1 MGRRGSQIAFALFAA
16 VLTVIGGSKTNSPP
30 DRLLRR
36 IIGAVLPP
44 VSSNY
49 PYGQPVWPFDAATSN
64 AVSGLASTTVP
75 PIPDAMAETGVALY
89 RTIPD
94 VDIPRRPQNARPILE
109 WGVHDIDNRGVM
121 ADIPFAFP
129 FSGHSYTNVGVL
141 SNGRLAFGHATLHRR
156 TSQGLP
162 VTFPRGLEIAA
173 PFWGNHLVAAESG
186 SAVCTIATSNEFA
199 VVWENLV
206 TPEAGLTNTTTVVCR
221 LAPDGRMSW
230 FYSPASPSVT
240 SNVTIGIQS
249 GTNGWMLANG
259 GNPPDM
265 ATLLS
270 NGLRLDL
277 VPVGGMDWAV
287 ADADG
292 DGLTNYE
299 EFMLGTN
306 PNLADTDGDGP
317 NDKWELEHGFS
328 PRTPALPPV
337 LPDTDGDGVADIWE
351 TRLGTDPLSVATN
364 WPCADTDGDG
374 FTNEY
379 EIRYLLSDAF
389 DSSRPEW
396 PDTDE
401 AGVLTCSIA
410 SDQPCWLVFRYND
423 DPLGTNEV
431 RIAWVPGISPSS
443 VNLLVDAARPASVA
457 LERGDTGGYWS
468 CSLDVDGY
476 GAFFTEKNT
485 SSDEGWFTPDATA
498 GEGWSVDLWRL
509 GSPSLDFDFCG
520 LTDHAEIYLTSLA
533 HYGGTVSWS
542 SCPEGISGIGNPL
555 VFNPSEVAPGTYELT
570 ASVQATTGT
579 AEGHYTVHIRA
590 LHLQS
595 ASLMVDATDTTTH
608 RLPVDDATS
617 FIPDGE
623 DYYIY
628 SEPEGIDSIEFV
640 PADLTPGQRYTVY
653 IWNGDCGY
661 ATVTVI
667 AAHMECT
674 PQSAWPNY
682 PRSDLGV
689 GELLN
694 CTVTPGNLNVRWSC
708 TDGLAVLDSP
718 TAASTTLRVLDVPGP
733 LTVTA
738 SIDGFPISTNY
749 VVHEPEGIA
758 YSEPFGRISYQKY
771 HIASGG
777 QVQVVLFPTNVCF
790 DNTIFMED
798 ECGVT
803 YYSGCFTESEVLK
816 YRHDG
821 NAGANSPLSPTSGPA
836 HHGSYFSDNIAV
848 ETDLVAVGTDPDDG
862 RIGYMAWLIPIN
874 WRVKDLNSWHPF
886 GEGATLQEYEVFKD
900 GTSVSRKYDTTFTRT
915 IYDKTKG
922 VGSNGTVLSW

>member
-1 MGRRGSQIAFALFAA
+1 MGRRGTQIAFAVFAA

-36 IIGAVLPP
+36 IIGAILPP

-49 PYGQPVWPFDAATSN
+49 PYGQSVWPFDAATSN
-64 AVSGLASTTVP
+64 AVSGLASTIVQ

-89 RTIPD
+89 RANPD
-94 VDIPRRPQNARPILE
+94 ISMLGRPLDVQPILE
-109 WGVHDIDNRGVM
+109 WSVHDIDNRGVS
-121 ADIPFAFP
+121 ADLPFAFP
-129 FSGHSYTNVGVL
+129 FNVRSYTNVGVL

-162 VTFPRGLEIAA
+162 VTFPHGLEIAA

-277 VPVGGMDWAV
+277 VPVGGMEWAV

-292 DGLTNYE
+292 DGLPNYE

-317 NDKWELEHGFS
+317 NDKWELERSFS
-328 PRTPALPPV
+328 PRTPALSPV
-337 LPDTDGDGVADIWE
+337 MQDTDGDGVADIWE
-351 TRLGTDPLSVATN
+351 SRLGTDPLSVATN

-379 EIRYLLSDAF
+379 KIRYLLSDAF

-476 GAFFTEKNT
+476 GAFFTEKTT

-533 HYGGTVSWS
+533 HYGGTVVWS
-542 SCPEGISGIGNPL
+542 SCPDGISGIGNPL

-590 LHLQS
+590 LHVQT
-595 ASLMVDATDTTTH
+595 ASLLVDATDTTTH

-617 FIPDGE
+617 FIPYGE

-674 PQSAWPNY
+674 PQAAWPNY

-718 TAASTTLRVLDVPGP
+718 SAASTTMRVLDVPGP

-758 YSEPFGRISYQKY
+758 YSKPWAASEDYIDDKEAGVGCLMDV
-771 HIASGG
+771 HIA
-777 QVQVVLFPTNVCF
+777 PTNVAF
-790 DNTIFMED
+790 GNVWIE
-798 ECGVT
+798 EG
-803 YYSGCFTESEVLK
+803 YSDALDVRGLFAEKPEYHPS
-816 YRHDG
+816 HDG
-821 NAGANSPLSPTSGPA
+821 GNAYNKHQLQVSPVDGYFFQDKVSTLAFNPWSSG
-836 HHGSYFSDNIAV
+836 GM
-848 ETDLVAVGTDPDDG
+848 E
-862 RIGYMAWLIPIN
+862 WQIPIT
-874 WRVKDLNSWHPF
+874 WW
-886 GEGATLQEYEVFKD
+886 
-900 GTSVSRKYDTTFTRT
+900 
-915 IYDKTKG
+915 I
-922 VGSNGTVLSW
+922 SNGLTVTNYHSFGTLWVQQFEIDDYGTTSIFKFGSVAKRFINGTTVLIDSRGNQ

>member
-1 MGRRGSQIAFALFAA
+1 M
-16 VLTVIGGSKTNSPP
+16 
-30 DRLLRR
+30 
-36 IIGAVLPP
+36 
-44 VSSNY
+44 
-49 PYGQPVWPFDAATSN
+49 
-64 AVSGLASTTVP
+64 
-75 PIPDAMAETGVALY
+75 
-89 RTIPD
+89 
-94 VDIPRRPQNARPILE
+94 
-109 WGVHDIDNRGVM
+109 
-121 ADIPFAFP
+121 
-129 FSGHSYTNVGVL
+129 
-141 SNGRLAFGHATLHRR
+141 
-156 TSQGLP
+156 
-162 VTFPRGLEIAA
+162 
-173 PFWGNHLVAAESG
+173 
-186 SAVCTIATSNEFA
+186 
-199 VVWENLV
+199 
-206 TPEAGLTNTTTVVCR
+206 
-221 LAPDGRMSW
+221 
-230 FYSPASPSVT
+230 
-240 SNVTIGIQS
+240 
-249 GTNGWMLANG
+249 
-259 GNPPDM
+259 
-265 ATLLS
+265 
-270 NGLRLDL
+270 
-277 VPVGGMDWAV
+277 
-287 ADADG
+287 
-292 DGLTNYE
+292 TNYE

-328 PRTPALPPV
+328 PKAPALPPV

-423 DPLGTNEV
+423 DPIGTNEV

-457 LERGDTGGYWS
+457 LARGDTGGYWS

-590 LHLQS
+590 LHVQT
-595 ASLMVDATDTTTH
+595 ASLLVDATDTTTH

-661 ATVTVI
+661 ATVTIDNFAIVSETE
-667 AAHMECT
+667 AE
-674 PQSAWPNY
+674 WPEN
-682 PRSDLGV
+682 RARTEVGV
-689 GELLN
+689 GEIVN
-694 CTVTPGNLNVRWSC
+694 MSVQPSVSGVTWACDSAKGIIVANGASAVLNVRDVAGTLIVSATAGGISLAKTFTVFEPAGVVNATVFQLLPLYSGVSRACATLNVTLGPTNVNFYKIYVREGICQATGVTGWFAAYPSRHPAHEGSHAVGEE
-708 TDGLAVLDSP
+708 DGDVQPVLFDDGHGNIFRDNIDSGEQSP
-718 TAASTTLRVLDVPGP
+718 EGTAWNPYWYGGSMKWDIPAFWWLERDDFGNRITHEFSSLWTEAFQIDSHGTVSVAKFG
-733 LTVTA
+733 LTVTRTT
-738 SIDGFPISTNY
+738 SND
-749 VVHEPEGIA
+749 
-758 YSEPFGRISYQKY
+758 
-771 HIASGG
+771 
-777 QVQVVLFPTNVCF
+777 
-790 DNTIFMED
+790 
-798 ECGVT
+798 VT
-803 YYSGCFTESEVLK
+803 V
-816 YRHDG
+816 
-821 NAGANSPLSPTSGPA
+821 SPS
-836 HHGSYFSDNIAV
+836 
-848 ETDLVAVGTDPDDG
+848 
-862 RIGYMAWLIPIN
+862 
-874 WRVKDLNSWHPF
+874 
-886 GEGATLQEYEVFKD
+886 
-900 GTSVSRKYDTTFTRT
+900 
-915 IYDKTKG
+915 
-922 VGSNGTVLSW
+922 SNGGSQ